1 MLSIWNPAIRIQKW
15 MKILERMKKK
25 IHWGE
30 VRNIFRYEIR
40 FLGKWEAELC
50 DFMKEMLESFPI
62 VLGGNDA
69 APKPVAEDL
78 FGQKGTSAQK
88 IEKRKLK
95 RST

>member
-1 MLSIWNPAIRIQKW
+1 
-15 MKILERMKKK
+15 
-25 IHWGE
+25 
-30 VRNIFRYEIR
+30 
-40 FLGKWEAELC
+40 
-50 DFMKEMLESFPI
+50 MKEMLESFPI